1 MRLILAVTALIS
13 SPAFGQAC
21 TEEVRN
27 SRIAL
32 SQEAKQ
38 CVRTNAAR
46 LNQSGQ
52 LPSDIATAAMIACE
66 KPLMQIRGMCS
77 SPTFSDLLEDQ
88 LRKHAIAVVV
98 EARSRK

>member
-1 MRLILAVTALIS
+1 MRIVLFSAVLFATPTIA
-13 SPAFGQAC
+13 QTC
-21 TEEVRN
+21 TDEARN

-66 KPLMQIRGMCS
+66 KPLVQIRSICS
-77 SPTFSDLLEDQ
+77 GGTFSDMLEDQ